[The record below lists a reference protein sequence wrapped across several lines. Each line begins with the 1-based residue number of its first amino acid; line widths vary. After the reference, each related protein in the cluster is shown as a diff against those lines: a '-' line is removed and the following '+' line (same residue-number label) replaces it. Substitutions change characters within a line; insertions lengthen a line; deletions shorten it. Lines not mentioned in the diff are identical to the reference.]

1 MTYIVW
7 DWNGTLFDDLDLCL
21 YCINRLL
28 TNNGYEQ
35 VHTYDRY
42 REVFCFPIKQYYQN
56 AGFTFDK
63 KPFEELAQEY
73 MDIYLPMAHLCKL
86 NKDAKAVVEALHD
99 KGYKQV
105 ILTASKI
112 EVLNEQLK
120 PFNISDKFDILLGTD
135 NIYCHSKA
143 QLAERLLQKVSESD
157 KIYFI
162 GDTLHDAEVGKLL
175 NAQIILYE
183 GGHQFLPDSEEYQK
197 IKSLK
202 EVLERIK

>member
-28 TNNGYEQ
+28 TDNGYEQ
-35 VHTYDRY
+35 VHTYEQY
-42 REVFCFPIKQYYQN
+42 RKVFCFPIKQYYLN
-56 AGFTFDK
+56 AGFKFDK
-63 KPFEELAQEY
+63 KSFEELAQEY

-86 NKDAKAVVEALHD
+86 NKDAKEVINEFNQ

-112 EVLNEQLK
+112 NVLKEQLE
-120 PFNISDKFDILLGTD
+120 PFNIKDKFDLLLGTD

-143 QLAERLLQKVSESD
+143 QLAEKLLQRIDKND

-162 GDTLHDAEVGKLL
+162 GDSLHDAEVGKILG
-175 NAQIILYE
+175 AQIILYE
-183 GGHQFLPDSEEYQK
+183 GGHQFLPDSEEYCK
-197 IKSLK
+197 VKTLK
-202 EVLERIK
+202 EISERIN